1 MLLILAASCNQIE
14 VLPEE
19 PQPQPQTQITE
30 EQQPAATVYYIEAK
44 GGETKSSISG
54 TDGSFTWSASDQ
66 IAVYAG
72 GYKLSDGL
80 ESGGAASATFAFTG
94 DNIVDDASR
103 ADFAIFPASLVFDGS
118 SVRTGSDTNHSA
130 AGLTVTLPASYTLA
144 DVQDEKV
151 PVPMIAANAPGGS
164 LAFKN
169 ICALLRVTVN
179 NVPKDTRRIEF
190 DFGGKKVQGE
200 FTLTSVTAGTTAT
213 VTSDTDGSD
222 DIITVLTPDFDTFG
236 DLTINLPVPTGV
248 ADSQE
253 YTNVVITS
261 YDAAS
266 GGHKINSI
274 TTAVKSGTTW
284 APGRTSARK
293 LTAYLPVFT
302 VSASKKVVFA
312 PGNLKAVLAATFATD
327 KPSYASSWSFAEHQ
341 YDAIGD
347 YIPDV
352 KTYSDNSFRSP
363 YVGEVFDL
371 FAWFGDGA
379 TGFTD
384 DYSDDKYKYGIIRN
398 SSKIEAFTGT
408 DSSESLLSNWGN
420 NTISDASGDYSL
432 GIWRVL
438 SSSEWQK
445 AVLTR
450 EGFTYLR
457 ATLTDGGSPKA
468 YGLIITPDQYTH
480 PSGVSAFANTN
491 TASGACSDNT
501 YTLADWAKLE
511 AAGCVFLPLTNIR
524 TKGTYLE
531 TAYPGDGWYWSSN
544 GANSKKAYAFVFN
557 DTNIGTS
564 KYSADSNN
572 IQYNKSI
579 ERYNGNAVRLVRDVN

>member
-1 MLLILAASCNQIE
+1 MLLILAASCNQKE

-30 EQQPAATVYYIEAK
+30 EQQPATTVYYIEAK

-118 SVRTGSDTNHSA
+118 SVRTGSATNHSA

-222 DIITVLTPDFDTFG
+222 DIITVLTPGFDTFG

-302 VSASKKVVFA
+302 VANDKKVVFA
-312 PGNLKAVLAATFATD
+312 PGNLRAVLAATFVTD

-347 YIPDV
+347 YV
-352 KTYSDNSFRSP
+352 SAGKTYSDNSFRAP
-363 YVGEVFDL
+363 FVGVVFDL
-371 FAWFGDGA
+371 FAWFGESA
-379 TGFTD
+379 TGFVD
-384 DYSDDKYKYGIIRN
+384 DYADDKYKYGIIRP
-398 SSKIEAFTGT
+398 SSSIRAFTGET
-408 DSSESLLSNWGN
+408 KNEDILLDWGHN
-420 NTISDASGDYSL
+420 VIGSYPSDT
-432 GIWRVL
+432 WRTP
-438 SSSEWQK
+438 SPDDWD
-445 AVLTR
+445 AAILTR
-450 EGFTYLR
+450 EGHCYLR
-457 ATLTDGGSPKA
+457 ATLTDSGSPVA
-468 YGLIITPDQYTH
+468 YGLIITPDQYVH
-480 PSGVSAFANTN
+480 PSGVDAFNNAN
-491 TASGACSDNT
+491 AADGVCADNT
-501 YTLADWAKLE
+501 YTLAEWEKLE
-511 AAGCVFLPLTNIR
+511 SAGCVFLPFTNNR
-524 TKGTYLE
+524 QKVSSALATG
-531 TAYPGDGWYWSSN
+531 YPGDGAYWTNKAASGSTPKSKAFLFTDTTL
-544 GANSKKAYAFVFN
+544 GTATTDNSVNCSY
-557 DTNIGTS
+557 TTLYRYIG
-564 KYSADSNN
+564 Y
-572 IQYNKSI
+572 
-579 ERYNGNAVRLVRDVN
+579 AVRLVRDVN

>member
-1 MLLILAASCNQIE
+1 MLLILAASCNQKE

-118 SVRTGSDTNHSA
+118 SVRTGSATNHSA

-222 DIITVLTPDFDTFG
+222 DIITVLTPGFDTFG

-302 VSASKKVVFA
+302 VANDKKVVFA
-312 PGNLKAVLAATFATD
+312 PGNLQAVLSGSMVGSVMSSNHYFWGAKSWQFAPYQYTVIGNT
-327 KPSYASSWSFAEHQ
+327 AENKLEDPAENQ
-341 YDAIGD
+341 VI
-347 YIPDV
+347 
-352 KTYSDNSFRSP
+352 
-363 YVGEVFDL
+363 DL
-371 FAWFGDGA
+371 FSWIG
-379 TGFTD
+379 
-384 DYSDDKYKYGIIRN
+384 
-398 SSKIEAFTGT
+398 SSKGYEDDRRFGIFVFVSGSGTTGGT
-408 DSSESLLSNWGN
+408 GNAMEDALLADWGVNVIGTYLTNTWRTPTCADWSYVLTSSERSK
-420 NTISDASGDYSL
+420 TRFTKI
-432 GIWRVL
+432 VL
-438 SSSEWQK
+438 
-445 AVLTR
+445 
-450 EGFTYLR
+450 
-457 ATLTDGGSPKA
+457 TLTDEPLTTIN
-468 YGLIITPDQYTH
+468 GLVIFPDQYSH
-480 PSGVSAFANTN
+480 PLGTEFTNNNRTGVAFDAGG
-491 TASGACSDNT
+491 SIS
-501 YTLADWAKLE
+501 LADWSLLE
-511 AAGCVFLPLTNIR
+511 AAGCVFLPSAGIR
-524 TKGTYLE
+524 TYSDGRVVSDNEKAVYWTPDASTSSVNQAMALYGT
-531 TAYPGDGWYWSSN
+531 
-544 GANSKKAYAFVFN
+544 NS
-557 DTNIGTS
+557 GLQTS
-564 KYSADSNN
+564 GYSRA
-572 IQYNKSI
+572 
-579 ERYNGNAVRLVRDVN
+579 RYYGCAVRLVHDVN